1 MIRYLSVQ
9 DLIKMNVI
17 QIKTYSPAEKIAV
30 KDSNS
35 LDMAVN
41 LIQSTIFGE
50 EAYPSVY
57 EKAAVLMVQIIK
69 KHPFGNANKR
79 TGLMA
84 AIVFLSINGYKLSLP
99 FDDAINLT
107 VDIATYTGDFNELKS
122 KVTQIIERHTEKL

>member
-17 QIKTYSPAEKIAV
+17 QIKTYSPAEEIAV

-41 LIQSTIFGE
+41 LIQSTAFGE
-50 EAYPSVY
+50 EAYPSIY
-57 EKAAVLMVQIIK
+57 EKAAILMVQIIK
-69 KHPFGNANKR
+69 KHPFENANKR

-84 AIVFLSINGYKLSLP
+84 AIVFLNINGYKLNLP
-99 FDDAINLT
+99 FDDAIKLT
-107 VDIATYTGDFNELKS
+107 VDIATYAGEFDELKS
-122 KVTQIIERHTEKL
+122 KTTQIIEKYTEKL